1 MKLQITMRALRAMQ
15 LELSK
20 FDDVETGG
28 ILLGDFK
35 DDTLIIHEAT
45 DAGYQNVIREKATF
59 QYNHEYVTHIAS
71 ILSSLYTPPL
81 FVAGV
86 WHKHNRVSDG
96 EPFSHA
102 DELIHKQLQ
111 YTDLQPAISVL
122 FEKAEDGVYDMRV
135 FLLDVSGSHKQI
147 EPEIINL

>member
-59 QYNHEYVTHIAS
+59 QYDHEYVAHIAS

-86 WHKHNRVSDG
+86 WHKHNRASDG

-102 DELIHKQLQ
+102 DELMHKQLQ

-147 EPEIINL
+147 EPELINL